1 MEVKTLQL
9 QTARAI
15 IWAMN
20 SPFPGMDPYLE
31 PHWLDVH
38 TAIVAAA
45 RQDLNRHLPED
56 LIASVE
62 ERIAIETEDGDE
74 RLFGPDVRVFEPP
87 ASEFT
92 MVEASGGQVTAKY
105 RLLAREPSTERFIR
119 VIEAGSERLV
129 TVIEFVSP
137 TNKRGR
143 GLRAFRLKRKELVN
157 TGVNFVEVDLVRA
170 GNWKALL
177 RPYRCPPEAVSA
189 FRVTFRIRRDP
200 GAVTLE
206 PISLRS
212 RLPKIGVPLRSKDPL
227 VELDLQEL
235 LDETY
240 VTGRYGRR
248 LDYRRELDPP
258 LEQADAAWADALLKG
273 AGKR

>member
-1 MEVKTLQL
+1 MK
-9 QTARAI
+9 
-15 IWAMN
+15 

-45 RQDLNRHLPED
+45 RQDLNRHLPDD

-62 ERIAIETEDGDE
+62 ERVAIETEEGDE
-74 RLFGPDVRVFEPP
+74 RTFGPDVRVFEPP
-87 ASEFT
+87 APEFT
-92 MVEASGGQVTAKY
+92 VVEATGGHVATKY
-105 RLLAREPSTERFIR
+105 RLFAQVEPATERFIR

-143 GLRAFRLKRKELVN
+143 GLRAFRSKRKDLVD
-157 TGVNFVEVDLVRA
+157 TGVNFVEVDLVRG
-170 GNWKALL
+170 GNWNALL
-177 RPYRCPPEAVSA
+177 RPYHCPRKAISS

-206 PISLRS
+206 PIPLRA
-212 RLPKIGVPLRSKDPL
+212 RLPKIGIPLRSKDPL

-240 VTGRYGRR
+240 VTGRYARR
-248 LDYRRELDPP
+248 LDYHRELDPP
-258 LEQADAAWADALLKG
+258 LGEADAAWADALFKA